1 MPARA
6 ELYVCM
12 SCWRHGIKRE
22 AEGESTDGKRLFDEL
37 ASRVSELGQDA
48 PVRPIPVLCFAN
60 CERGC
65 SVAIAS
71 PGKWSYLLGEL
82 GPEHAADLLTYAKT
96 YNQARAGVVLPS
108 KRPASLEHAVI
119 ARFPA
124 HLDPSQGRRRMTTAR
139 IPATII
145 TGFLGAGKTTL
156 LRHVLENAKGKR
168 LAIIVNEFG
177 SVGVDGETLRSC
189 GLTNCPEENIVELSN
204 GCLCCTVAEDFIPT
218 MLALIERAEPP
229 EHILIETSG
238 LALPKPLVKAFDWP
252 DIRSRLTV
260 DGVIAVVDAPA
271 VAAGR
276 FADDPEAVARQR
288 EADPSVEHDNPLAEV
303 YEDQLMA
310 ADLIVLNKTDLIDAG
325 VSEKLKSEVVAIVPR
340 AVKVIAARDGRV
352 DVAVLLGLHA
362 AAEDDLAA
370 RPSHHDAAGL
380 EHEHDDFES
389 FVVMLPEIDDR

>member
-1 MPARA
+1 
-6 ELYVCM
+6 
-12 SCWRHGIKRE
+12 
-22 AEGESTDGKRLFDEL
+22 
-37 ASRVSELGQDA
+37 
-48 PVRPIPVLCFAN
+48 
-60 CERGC
+60 
-65 SVAIAS
+65 
-71 PGKWSYLLGEL
+71 
-82 GPEHAADLLTYAKT
+82 
-96 YNQARAGVVLPS
+96 
-108 KRPASLEHAVI
+108 
-119 ARFPA
+119 
-124 HLDPSQGRRRMTTAR
+124 
-139 IPATII
+139 
-145 TGFLGAGKTTL
+145 
-156 LRHVLENAKGKR
+156 
-168 LAIIVNEFG
+168 
-177 SVGVDGETLRSC
+177 LRSC

-260 DGVIAVVDAPA
+260 DGVIAVVDGPA

-389 FVVMLPEIDDR
+389 FVVMLPEIDDPDALIARLKTVSETHDVLRMKGFVAIAGKPLRLAVQGVGTRFNSAFDRPWAHGGERRGHVVVIGETGLDRAAIEAGIRG